1 MKNIAFYDVKPYD
14 KMYFEDLAPLYGFN
28 IRYFESKL
36 HEHSAVLSQGCDGVI
51 AFVNDS
57 ADKKTVESLDSL
69 GVKVLA
75 LRSAGYNNVDL
86 KAAYGKIHVLR
97 VPAYSPY
104 AVAEHTVAL
113 LLALNRKIHRA
124 YNRTREHN
132 FALSGLTGFDLYGK
146 TVGVIGTGRIGKVFI
161 DICKGFGM
169 KVIAYDLF
177 PDKNSEIDY
186 VSLDELYK
194 SSDIISLHCP
204 LTKDTKHIIGE
215 RALSL
220 MKDGVYILN
229 TSRGALI
236 DTEALLTAIKN
247 KKVGA
252 VGLDVY
258 EEEEDF
264 FFEDF
269 SGEILE
275 DDTLLRILSMPNV
288 LVTGHQAFLTKEAL
302 ENIAKVTLQNL
313 KDFFDGKALKNE
325 VCYRC
330 EKYGTC
336 TQTHEERCF

>member
-1 MKNIAFYDVKPYD
+1 MKDIAFYDVKPYD
-14 KMYFEDLAPLYGFN
+14 KMYFDALSPLYGFN
-28 IRYFESKL
+28 LRCFESKL

-57 ADKKTVESLDSL
+57 ADRKTIEKLHSF
-69 GVKVLA
+69 GIKVMA

-86 KAAYGKIHVLR
+86 KAAFGKIHILR

-104 AVAEHTVAL
+104 AVGEHTAAL

-146 TVGVIGTGRIGKVFI
+146 TVGVIGTGRIGRVFI

-169 KVIAYDLF
+169 KVLSYDLF
-177 PDKNSEIDY
+177 PDENAGIDY
-186 VSLDELYK
+186 VSLSELYK
-194 SSDIISLHCP
+194 RSDIISLHCP
-204 LTKDTKHIIGE
+204 LTKDTKHIINE
-215 RALSL
+215 HALSL

-275 DDTLLRILSMPNV
+275 DDTLLRLLSMPNV

-302 ENIAKVTLQNL
+302 ENIAKETLQNL
-313 KDFFDGKALKNE
+313 KDFFDGKPLKNE

-336 TQTHEERCF
+336 IQNHEQRCF